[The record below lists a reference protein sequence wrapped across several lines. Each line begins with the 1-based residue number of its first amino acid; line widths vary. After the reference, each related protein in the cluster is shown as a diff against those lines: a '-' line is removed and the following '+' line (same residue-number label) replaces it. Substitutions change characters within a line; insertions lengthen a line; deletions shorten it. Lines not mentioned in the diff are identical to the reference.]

1 VTDNPAPKAKRK
13 KAKPTPTP
21 DPNRPIPQPYLA
33 LAPRPLSSQ
42 ASQQPSN
49 PSLVLPSSYRRPTTS
64 QSQRPDAGPSTSR
77 RREEGERFV
86 SGLLAPPTVRAGA
99 STSTG
104 TRPAEGG
111 RRRTDRLRQ
120 TGQGHAAG
128 NASMTSL
135 GHLGRIM
142 ESDTQG
148 QGEDRNPTPA
158 PRRRRRIVREV
169 EDEAAGLNRRLTVSS
184 REEGR
189 AIGLARGAS
198 MRRLNVWD
206 GALLIHFRLL
216 MMKSDKRVTDDID
229 VPPENDEPPPPFPF
243 PTSSSSRLPPTFTS
257 QEQPPIPNSPPPRY
271 ETASAPPIPS
281 IALPESE
288 TNRPDPE
295 NRPPSRASTR
305 YESAPSS
312 PVIAPEVL
320 EGPED
325 GDEERNDRRMWNED
339 LLAGYSLEERV
350 QREFARRGSK
360 ELGSGGV
367 GNVAGRENASPLSE
381 SEGPVTESAEVA
393 DRPAEEP
400 AAVTAVQPSPTANES
415 SDPQPA
421 ATTPLA
427 TPPADLPAEEE
438 ATHVEPTIAESTIV
452 EVPPDVG
459 PASSTV
465 TRSPVVPAVELDT
478 SSMPT
483 DEPAKSPAQKEAVS
497 ETPVES
503 QVDVE
508 PPSQPETVIH
518 PTPPPVDSTA
528 PKVPEVLGSIKPTEP
543 VAELEITAPTP
554 RPIPSA
560 SEVPEVSSPI
570 KAVEPV
576 AEPEVISPTVRPVIQ
591 SEGKPP
597 VGNPVEPEIIK
608 SSTRPS
614 ISSASAHRSLA
625 TLAESEEVNS
635 TEPISTSAP
644 TRKLTR
650 GKAIRRSSSGL
661 IKTLTP
667 SSPSEVVAAPL
678 FSAARFDFGKSQ
690 ITESDRPFVHRA
702 SAPEVH
708 SFVNDKRGKDDRR
721 GDHGFKVLGG
731 RRLGDPPLNP
741 IKQKE
746 VDVTN
751 SGDVEVIPP
760 HREAALL
767 RRESILA
774 KYVRPPPPPTSSMS
788 KPLPPDPKISPIA
801 RRESLPSGPLIDF
814 SDYDHDSISNTS
826 HHPEIPGLVAA
837 NAELLELLEQEASL
851 PQSSSQAASKAQLVE
866 DLKAQL
872 QSIGEESRE
881 RTPPPL
887 PPRTQPITHVQGAIK
902 KKPPP
907 PPPPIRARNWTS
919 GQKISI
925 AETAT
930 SPITPRPSIRRP
942 DLNEG
947 SPTRKQPPPIP
958 TRRPPPPPPQAPP
971 LFRAI
976 SEVTSTTSSL
986 FDGENSQTSTSTIA
1000 PLPPKPPLWRGS
1012 SSGKF
1017 DRSPQKPRGPRPAP
1031 PAPRRSWARVV
1042 SDHPLDRTHS
1052 EEVLSLNN
1060 VDDGD
1065 HQDELTSPTR
1075 STSEMDLSRP
1085 VVRPRRVAEYT
1096 DLDVFVSR
1104 LEGSGREYEVS
1115 PIIPFSFDFY
1125 PREE

>member
-1 VTDNPAPKAKRK
+1 
-13 KAKPTPTP
+13 
-21 DPNRPIPQPYLA
+21 
-33 LAPRPLSSQ
+33 
-42 ASQQPSN
+42 
-49 PSLVLPSSYRRPTTS
+49 
-64 QSQRPDAGPSTSR
+64 
-77 RREEGERFV
+77 
-86 SGLLAPPTVRAGA
+86 
-99 STSTG
+99 
-104 TRPAEGG
+104 
-111 RRRTDRLRQ
+111 
-120 TGQGHAAG
+120 
-128 NASMTSL
+128 
-135 GHLGRIM
+135 
-142 ESDTQG
+142 
-148 QGEDRNPTPA
+148 
-158 PRRRRRIVREV
+158 
-169 EDEAAGLNRRLTVSS
+169 
-184 REEGR
+184 
-189 AIGLARGAS
+189 
-198 MRRLNVWD
+198 
-206 GALLIHFRLL
+206 
-216 MMKSDKRVTDDID
+216 
-229 VPPENDEPPPPFPF
+229 
-243 PTSSSSRLPPTFTS
+243 
-257 QEQPPIPNSPPPRY
+257 
-271 ETASAPPIPS
+271 
-281 IALPESE
+281 
-288 TNRPDPE
+288 
-295 NRPPSRASTR
+295 
-305 YESAPSS
+305 
-312 PVIAPEVL
+312 
-320 EGPED
+320 
-325 GDEERNDRRMWNED
+325 MWNED

-360 ELGSGGV
+360 ELGTGGI
-367 GNVAGRENASPLSE
+367 GNVTGRENASPLSE
-381 SEGPVTESAEVA
+381 GEDPAPRPAEEA
-393 DRPAEEP
+393 DRPAGEP
-400 AAVTAVQPSPTANES
+400 AAVAAVQPSPTAIEP

-421 ATTPLA
+421 VTTPLA
-427 TPPADLPAEEE
+427 SLPAELPAEEE
-438 ATHVEPTIAESTIV
+438 AEPVEPTIAESTTV
-452 EVPPDVG
+452 EVSPKAEPVSF
-459 PASSTV
+459 P
-465 TRSPVVPAVELDT
+465 SPVASPIPPAIELDT
-478 SSMPT
+478 PSIPT
-483 DEPAKSPAQKEAVS
+483 DEPAKSPAQEAALS
-497 ETPVES
+497 GIPIES

-508 PPSQPETVIH
+508 PPSQPETVIQTA
-518 PTPPPVDSTA
+518 PLPFDSTSPA
-528 PKVPEVLGSIKPTEP
+528 KVPEGLSSIKP
-543 VAELEITAPTP
+543 A
-554 RPIPSA
+554 
-560 SEVPEVSSPI
+560 
-570 KAVEPV
+570 EPV
-576 AEPEVISPTVRPVIQ
+576 AEPEVVALTPGNVIPSAREVPEVSRPIKAVEPIAKPDIIAPTARPVIQ
-591 SEGKPP
+591 SASENPKISSPIRSDEPAADSATISAPP
-597 VGNPVEPEIIK
+597 RVIPSASNPPTETAVEPEIIK
-608 SSTRPS
+608 PSTRPS

-690 ITESDRPFVHRA
+690 ITESDRPFIHRA

-708 SFVNDKRGKDDRR
+708 SFVNDKRSRGDRSSE
-721 GDHGFKVLGG
+721 DHGFKVLGG

-741 IKQKE
+741 IKQKQ
-746 VDVTN
+746 VDTTN
-751 SGDVEVIPP
+751 SAESEVIPP

-774 KYVRPPPPPTSSMS
+774 KYVRPPPPPSSSMS

-942 DLNEG
+942 NLNEG

-958 TRRPPPPPPQAPP
+958 TRRPPPPPPQPPP

-1000 PLPPKPPLWRGS
+1000 PLPPKPPLWRGL

-1115 PIIPFSFDFY
+1115 PLSPCLLNLTQ
-1125 PREE
+1125 EKNH

>member
-1 VTDNPAPKAKRK
+1 MVR
-13 KAKPTPTP
+13 
-21 DPNRPIPQPYLA
+21 
-33 LAPRPLSSQ
+33 
-42 ASQQPSN
+42 
-49 PSLVLPSSYRRPTTS
+49 TS
-64 QSQRPDAGPSTSR
+64 QS
-77 RREEGERFV
+77 
-86 SGLLAPPTVRAGA
+86 
-99 STSTG
+99 
-104 TRPAEGG
+104 
-111 RRRTDRLRQ
+111 
-120 TGQGHAAG
+120 
-128 NASMTSL
+128 
-135 GHLGRIM
+135 
-142 ESDTQG
+142 
-148 QGEDRNPTPA
+148 
-158 PRRRRRIVREV
+158 
-169 EDEAAGLNRRLTVSS
+169 
-184 REEGR
+184 
-189 AIGLARGAS
+189 
-198 MRRLNVWD
+198 
-206 GALLIHFRLL
+206 RLL
-216 MMKSDKRVTDDID
+216 TTNLEKKTDITD

-257 QEQPPIPNSPPPRY
+257 QEQPPIPNSPPPGY
-271 ETASAPPIPS
+271 ELVSAPPVPS

-288 TNRPDPE
+288 TNRSDSE
-295 NRPPSRASTR
+295 NRPVSRASTR

-312 PVIAPEVL
+312 PVIAPEVI
-320 EGPED
+320 EGTVED
-325 GDEERNDRRMWNED
+325 SDEDRNDRRMWNED

-360 ELGSGGV
+360 QLGAREIGS
-367 GNVAGRENASPLSE
+367 VAGRENASPM
-381 SEGPVTESAEVA
+381 SEGEDPVTEPAEEA
-393 DRPAEEP
+393 ASLAEEP
-400 AAVTAVQPSPTANES
+400 AAVTAVQSSLTANES
-415 SDPQPA
+415 SDPQPI
-421 ATTPLA
+421 TSPPLA
-427 TPPADLPAEEE
+427 SPLADLPAEEE
-438 ATHVEPTIAESTIV
+438 ATYAEPTVAEESIKLEAPHQVEPTSS
-452 EVPPDVG
+452 PPIT
-459 PASSTV
+459 A
-465 TRSPVVPAVELDT
+465 SPVVPAVELDT
-478 SSMPT
+478 RSMPT
-483 DEPAKSPAQKEAVS
+483 DEPVESSAQEEAVS

-508 PPSQPETVIH
+508 IPSQPKTDIQ
-518 PTPPPVDSTA
+518 PTPPPVNSTP
-528 PKVPEVLGSIKPTEP
+528 PKVPEVLSPVKPAEP
-543 VAELEITAPTP
+543 VAEPEIVAPTP
-554 RPIPSA
+554 RTVIPRA
-560 SEVPEVSSPI
+560 REVPEVSRPI
-570 KAVEPV
+570 KAVEPE
-576 AEPEVISPTVRPVIQ
+576 AKPDIIAPTARPVIQ
-591 SEGKPP
+591 SASETPKVSSPIRSDEPVAESETISAPP
-597 VGNPVEPEIIK
+597 RVIPRASNAPTETAVEPEIIK

-614 ISSASAHRSLA
+614 IFSAGAHRSLS
-625 TLAESEEVNS
+625 TLAESEEVDS
-635 TEPISTSAP
+635 TEPTSTSAP

-667 SSPSEVVAAPL
+667 TSPSEVVAAPL

-690 ITESDRPFVHRA
+690 TTESDRPFIHRA

-708 SFVNDKRGKDDRR
+708 SFANDKRSRGDRR
-721 GDHGFKVLGG
+721 SEDHGFKVLGG

-741 IKQKE
+741 IKKKE
-746 VDVTN
+746 VDMPN
-751 SGDVEVIPP
+751 GGEVEVIPP

-774 KYVRPPPPPTSSMS
+774 KYVRPPPPPTSNSMS

-801 RRESLPSGPLIDF
+801 RRESFPSGPLIDF
-814 SDYDHDSISNTS
+814 SDYDSISNTS

-887 PPRTQPITHVQGAIK
+887 PPRNQPITHVQGAIK
-902 KKPPP
+902 KKSPP

-942 DLNEG
+942 NLNEG
-947 SPTRKQPPPIP
+947 SPTRQQPPPIP
-958 TRRPPPPPPQAPP
+958 TRRPPPPPPPP

-1000 PLPPKPPLWRGS
+1000 PLPPKPPLWRGL

-1060 VDDGD
+1060 VDGGD
-1065 HQDELTSPTR
+1065 NVDELTSPTR

-1085 VVRPRRVAEYT
+1085 VIRPRRVAEYT

-1115 PIIPFSFDFY
+1115 PLSPFPLTFTQLTTRDSTT
-1125 PREE
+1125 

>member
-1 VTDNPAPKAKRK
+1 VA
-13 KAKPTPTP
+13 
-21 DPNRPIPQPYLA
+21 
-33 LAPRPLSSQ
+33 
-42 ASQQPSN
+42 
-49 PSLVLPSSYRRPTTS
+49 
-64 QSQRPDAGPSTSR
+64 
-77 RREEGERFV
+77 EE
-86 SGLLAPPTVRAGA
+86 
-99 STSTG
+99 
-104 TRPAEGG
+104 
-111 RRRTDRLRQ
+111 
-120 TGQGHAAG
+120 
-128 NASMTSL
+128 
-135 GHLGRIM
+135 
-142 ESDTQG
+142 
-148 QGEDRNPTPA
+148 
-158 PRRRRRIVREV
+158 
-169 EDEAAGLNRRLTVSS
+169 
-184 REEGR
+184 
-189 AIGLARGAS
+189 
-198 MRRLNVWD
+198 
-206 GALLIHFRLL
+206 
-216 MMKSDKRVTDDID
+216 ID

-257 QEQPPIPNSPPPRY
+257 QEQPPIPNSPPPGY
-271 ETASAPPIPS
+271 EIASAPPVPS
-281 IALPESE
+281 IALPEPG

-295 NRPPSRASTR
+295 NRPVSRTSTR

-312 PVIAPEVL
+312 PVIAPDVI
-320 EGPED
+320 EGPVVDE
-325 GDEERNDRRMWNED
+325 DEERNDRRMWNED

-360 ELGSGGV
+360 QSGAGET
-367 GNVAGRENASPLSE
+367 GNVAGRENASPM
-381 SEGPVTESAEVA
+381 SEGEDPAPRPAEEA
-393 DRPAEEP
+393 DRPVEEP
-400 AAVTAVQPSPTANES
+400 AAVAAVQPSTIANES
-415 SDPQPA
+415 SDPQPGV
-421 ATTPLA
+421 TTPLA
-427 TPPADLPAEEE
+427 SPPADLPAEEE
-438 ATHVEPTIAESTIV
+438 ATHVEPTIAESTTV
-452 EVPPDVG
+452 EVPPELE
-459 PASSTV
+459 PASSPPV
-465 TRSPVVPAVELDT
+465 IASPVTPAVELDT
-478 SSMPT
+478 SPTPT
-483 DEPAKSPAQKEAVS
+483 DERLKSPAQEEAVS
-497 ETPVES
+497 ETPIES
-503 QVDVE
+503 QVNVE

-518 PTPPPVDSTA
+518 PTPPQVDSTPPKA
-528 PKVPEVLGSIKPTEP
+528 PEASRPIKPTEP
-543 VAELEITAPTP
+543 VAEPEIIAPTP
-554 RPIPSA
+554 RHVIPSA

-570 KAVEPV
+570 KFDEPV
-576 AEPEVISPTVRPVIQ
+576 AESEIISPPAGVAK
-591 SEGKPP
+591 SAGEPP
-597 VGNPVEPEIIK
+597 VENPAEPEIIK
-608 SSTRPS
+608 PSTRPS
-614 ISSASAHRSLA
+614 ISSAGAHRSLA

-635 TEPISTSAP
+635 TEPSTSAP

-690 ITESDRPFVHRA
+690 TTESDRSFVHRA

-746 VDVTN
+746 VETTN
-751 SGDVEVIPP
+751 SAESEVIPP

-774 KYVRPPPPPTSSMS
+774 KYVRPPPPPSSSTS

-942 DLNEG
+942 NLNEG

-958 TRRPPPPPPQAPP
+958 TRRPPPPPPQPPP

-1000 PLPPKPPLWRGS
+1000 PLPPKPPLWRGL

-1115 PIIPFSFDFY
+1115 PSSPFPLTFLQGKND
-1125 PREE
+1125 